1 MLLYLNLSSSFE
13 LHWVSDFEE
22 MTGLFHWKPNTFCVV
37 NVTTE
42 HV

>member
-1 MLLYLNLSSSFE
+1 
-13 LHWVSDFEE
+13 